1 MSLHCHL
8 TVLYRHLSSQYTS
21 HTTVTTDFGAQ
32 WTGRYLMQAI
42 LGSPLYRKSLFG
54 PISRTT
60 HSTLHHQSVCLS
72 VSCLTRETRAI
83 TSDVQQVW
91 VQECVDSLLEIHYWW
106 FSSVRLVHR
115 QRGGALFELLP
126 NQFQLHSTSNK
137 LVPKVSLERSDHGY
151 VTFLMAEMV
160 LTSFKN
166 DLKKGALRWHHIL
179 SPSTILCEIIIIYA
193 LLAKDY

>member
-60 HSTLHHQSVCLS
+60 HSTLYHQSVCLS

-106 FSSVRLVHR
+106 FSSVRLVHT
-115 QRGGALFELLP
+115 QRGGGRSLNYSQINFSYTVHQTNLC
-126 NQFQLHSTSNK
+126 QKFHSN
-137 LVPKVSLERSDHGY
+137 
-151 VTFLMAEMV
+151 V
-160 LTSFKN
+160 LITDMS
-166 DLKKGALRWHHIL
+166 H
-179 SPSTILCEIIIIYA
+179 S
-193 LLAKDY
+193 